1 VRVVGIRYM
10 NQVMRELKVGVEWGC
25 GFAGRI
31 GRFGFKRR
39 SGWKDVS
46 NRRTWHVLWR
56 LASRRL
62 WRMMGRGDTINF
74 SFSLGGKVNNLLIGL
89 SKRSSL
95 EASTSGSYL

>member
-1 VRVVGIRYM
+1 VRVVGIRCM
-10 NQVMRELKVGVEWGC
+10 NQVIREFAMGVEWGC
-25 GFAGRI
+25 GFASRI
-31 GRFGFKRR
+31 GRFGFERR
-39 SGWKDVS
+39 SGWKYVG

-62 WRMMGRGDTINF
+62 WRMMGRVDTIYF
-74 SFSLGGKVNNLLIGL
+74 SISLGGKVNNLSIGL